1 MDRRYRGP
9 LRLEAVRVAGDGLL
23 GLGQDHVIG
32 GVPGDP
38 QSGCYPRDRHAI
50 QGKGTYPPLDYR
62 AGQPRPRLGHTTR
75 ILPPQAPAGSAG
87 ETPHTYQQL
96 HGPPPRRQVGQVPGH
111 RPTSLPLG
119 AASLVEGVLEP
130 NLHAALHDRALRR
143 EELAQRG

>member
-1 MDRRYRGP
+1 MVCSAWVRITLLAVARRSP
-9 LRLEAVRVAGDGLL
+9 ERLLPGRPTCTP
-23 GLGQDHVIG
+23 GQGHV
-32 GVPGDP
+32 
-38 QSGCYPRDRHAI
+38 S
-50 QGKGTYPPLDYR
+50 PLDYR

-96 HGPPPRRQVGQVPGH
+96 HGPPPQRQVGQVPGH